1 MKLID
6 HVIMFQ
12 NLQVYVW
19 RYATNLLDILQWFDG
34 KNATD
39 KAIVSGLLVNDGV
52 DRFGMW
58 GESVNEHYKIW
69 GDWLK
74 KIDLES
80 VDRELF
86 DDCPD
91 DTTLTNRLRIVKLR
105 AGNMWGENEFQTL
118 FHEVLYSF
126 ERLKSIVFATYEVDE
141 PQAHKMAKQIH
152 DNFTLKLIDVKRL
165 QDYLQTVISKAENLL
180 NPQSDTSTE
189 QTVKRSSI
197 LEDKDIKS
205 VFNAF
210 IENGYMEVIGKLFH
224 WNKSPHLLAF
234 FCEKVSLYFLNSSK
248 TYEGKDATD
257 WKKFSGLFEIE
268 TKGKLEYPDNDRLRA
283 YKNNWYRGKDRKH
296 TPFQP
301 DGYKEIENI
310 LSELH

>member
-1 MKLID
+1 MKSID

-39 KAIVSGLLVNDGV
+39 KAITSGLLVNDSV

-105 AGNMWGENEFQTL
+105 AGNMWEENEFQTL

-189 QTVKRSSI
+189 QTVSKLPPELNTPQAHLIWSKAKHNGWI
-197 LEDKDIKS
+197 NEDYQFNGTRQQMCYAADIMGESLKLK
-205 VFNAF
+205 NKWKPF
-210 IENGYMEVIGKLFH
+210 IELWGYKAMAQTRWRGKEGYEPIP
-224 WNKSPHLLAF
+224 K
-234 FCEKVSLYFLNSSK
+234 EKVLEK
-248 TYEGKDATD
+248 I
-257 WKKFSGLFEIE
+257 FSI
-268 TKGKLEYPDNDRLRA
+268 
-283 YKNNWYRGKDRKH
+283 
-296 TPFQP
+296 
-301 DGYKEIENI
+301 
-310 LSELH
+310 